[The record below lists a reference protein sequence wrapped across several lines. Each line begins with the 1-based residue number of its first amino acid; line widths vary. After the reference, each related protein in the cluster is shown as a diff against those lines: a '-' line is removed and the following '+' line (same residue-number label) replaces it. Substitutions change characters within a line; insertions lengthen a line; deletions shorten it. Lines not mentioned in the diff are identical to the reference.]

1 MNQVQNQKQ
10 SPQVYVACL
19 AAYNNGKLHGAWID
33 ASLGADHIQDEINE
47 VLKSSPEARAEE
59 WAIHDYEH
67 FGSIEL
73 GEWTGVERVAAL
85 AKLIDEHGDAFAAW
99 YDSQDGKN
107 FDTDELEEKF
117 LEQYQGSYDSEVD
130 FAEQLLEDCGQLAE
144 LPEWAKNYFDF
155 ESYARD
161 LRLSGA
167 YSFTRKNQQTY
178 VFNNN

>member
-10 SPQVYVACL
+10 SPQIYVACL
-19 AAYNNGKLHGAWID
+19 ASYNNGKLHGAWID
-33 ASLGADHIQDEINE
+33 ASLGADHIQNEINAI
-47 VLKSSPEARAEE
+47 LKNSPEVNAEE
-59 WAIHDYEH
+59 WAIHDYEN

-73 GEWTGVERVAAL
+73 SEWSNIERVATL
-85 AKLIDEHGDAFAAW
+85 AKLIYEQGDAFAAW

-107 FDTDELEEKF
+107 FDTDEIEEKF
-117 LEQYQGSYDSEVD
+117 SEQYQGSYLSEVD

-161 LRLSGA
+161 LRLSGDYA
-167 YSFTRKNQQTY
+167 FAKANGQTY
-178 VFNNN
+178 VFNNH